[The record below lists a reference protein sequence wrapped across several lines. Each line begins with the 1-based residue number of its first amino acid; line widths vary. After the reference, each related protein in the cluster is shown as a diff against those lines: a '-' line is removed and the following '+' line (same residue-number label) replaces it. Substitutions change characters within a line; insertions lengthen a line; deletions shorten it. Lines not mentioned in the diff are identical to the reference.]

1 MKSEMKSSL
10 ETFKIRFELTKE
22 SINRKKKKIKGK
34 APQKPNVE
42 AEVYSNKN
50 CD

>member
-1 MKSEMKSSL
+1 MLKNKNNKKEKS
-10 ETFKIRFELTKE
+10 
-22 SINRKKKKIKGK
+22 RKKKKIKGK